1 MWWLKLRNYSHVV
14 HVEEKVGL
22 YMFNFFVFVFQA
34 YAIVGDTIDKMQ
46 FVFEEIVRNDASRPA
61 LRPKQ

>member
-1 MWWLKLRNYSHVV
+1 MLGSNEIILMWSMWKKKWDYVCL
-14 HVEEKVGL
+14 
-22 YMFNFFVFVFQA
+22 MFFIFIFQA

-46 FVFEEIVRNDASRPA
+46 FVFEEIVRNDANRPA